1 MTEIANLTNISMS
14 FDGNKI
20 LYDVNMSIKEGEI
33 ITIIGPNGSGKS
45 TLAKILIGLIE
56 PTSGSRTVKENI
68 KLAYMP
74 QKMIVNQQ
82 LPITVQRFLQLNSIS
97 KEQLTD
103 ICKELEIE
111 HILARQMSEISGGEM
126 QRILLARSLLS
137 SPNLL
142 ILDEPMQGVD
152 LNGQIWFYK
161 LLAKFRDERKISIII
176 ISHDLHMVMKATDKV
191 LCLNHHICCFGTPGD
206 LISDPAYIKTFGQSS
221 LDTMAIYSHHH
232 DHVHT
237 SNCQTEL

>member
-1 MTEIANLTNISMS
+1 MTEIATLTNISMS

-45 TLAKILIGLIE
+45 TLAKILIGLIK
-56 PTSGSRTVKENI
+56 PTSGSRIIKENI

-74 QKMIVNQQ
+74 QKLVINQQ
-82 LPITVQRFLQLNSIS
+82 LPITVKRFLQLNSDSQDQI
-97 KEQLTD
+97 EN
-103 ICKELEIE
+103 ICKELEIDN
-111 HILARQMSEISGGEM
+111 IISRQMSELSGGEM
-126 QRILLARSLLS
+126 QRVLLARCLLS
-137 SPNLL
+137 SPDLL
-142 ILDEPMQGVD
+142 VLDEPMQGVD

-161 LLAKFRDERKISIII
+161 SLAKFRDERKISIVI

-206 LISDPAYIKTFGQSS
+206 LLNDPAYLKTFGHDS
-221 LDTMAIYSHHH
+221 LETMAIYSHHH
-232 DHVHT
+232 DHIHT
-237 SNCQTEL
+237 SNCNTES